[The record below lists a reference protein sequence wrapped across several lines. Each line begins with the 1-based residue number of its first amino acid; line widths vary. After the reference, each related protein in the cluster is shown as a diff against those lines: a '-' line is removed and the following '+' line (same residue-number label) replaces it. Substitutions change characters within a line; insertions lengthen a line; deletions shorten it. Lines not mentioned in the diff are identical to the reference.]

1 MKKINH
7 IVISGNIGV
16 GKTTLSE
23 KISKKFN
30 WELQLEEVKDNP
42 YLDDFYKS
50 MKDWS
55 FHLQIFFLNSRFN
68 QIQKISESNNVV
80 IQDRSIYE
88 DYEVFTKTL
97 FDSGVLMER
106 EFNNYK
112 RLYNT
117 ILKYINEPDLLI
129 YLRNLNIDK
138 IISNIDKRSRNFE
151 RSIDK
156 EYLKKLNFKY
166 LNHDYFTDVITFNYS
181 KEKLLFG
188 DIYISTDR
196 VKENSKTYNTYFNQE
211 LFRVIIHGVLH
222 LCGFNDK
229 STKEKQ
235 KMRKLENFFLEK
247 LKTLNT
253 LKIN

>member
-1 MKKINH
+1 MNH

-97 FDSGVLMER
+97 YDSGVLMER

-138 IISNIDKRSRNFE
+138 IISNIDKRSRKFE
-151 RSIDK
+151 KSIDK
-156 EYLKKLNFKY
+156 EYLKKLNIYYENWIKKHPQEKILTIDLSEDDFIEDPKF
-166 LNHDYFTDVITFNYS
+166 LKKIYS
-181 KEKLLFG
+181 MIEK
-188 DIYISTDR
+188 
-196 VKENSKTYNTYFNQE
+196 
-211 LFRVIIHGVLH
+211 
-222 LCGFNDK
+222 
-229 STKEKQ
+229 
-235 KMRKLENFFLEK
+235 
-247 LKTLNT
+247 
-253 LKIN
+253 KINELT

>member
-1 MKKINH
+1 MKNIKH

-23 KISKKFN
+23 IISKKFN

-50 MKDWS
+50 MTDWS

-68 QIQKISESNNVV
+68 QIQKISESNNIV

-88 DYEVFTKTL
+88 DFEVFTKTL
-97 FDSGVLMER
+97 HDSGVLMDR

-117 ILKYINEPDLLI
+117 ILKYIEEPDLLI

-138 IISNIDKRSRNFE
+138 IISNIEKRSRKFE
-151 RSIDK
+151 KAIDK
-156 EYLKKLNFKY
+156 DLSL
-166 LNHDYFTDVITFNYS
+166 
-181 KEKLLFG
+181 
-188 DIYISTDR
+188 
-196 VKENSKTYNTYFNQE
+196 
-211 LFRVIIHGVLH
+211 IH
-222 LCGFNDK
+222 
-229 STKEKQ
+229 
-235 KMRKLENFFLEK
+235 
-247 LKTLNT
+247 
-253 LKIN
+253 I

>member
-30 WELQLEEVKDNP
+30 WDLQLEEVKDNP
-42 YLDDFYKS
+42 YLADFYKS

-55 FHLQIFFLNSRFN
+55 FHLQIYFLNSRFN
-68 QIQKISESNNVV
+68 QIQKISESDNIV

-97 FDSGVLMER
+97 YDSGVLMER

-138 IISNIDKRSRNFE
+138 IISNIDKRSRKFE
-151 RSIDK
+151 KSIDK
-156 EYLKKLNFKY
+156 EYLKKLNIYYENWIKKHPQEKILTIDLSEDDFIEDPKF
-166 LNHDYFTDVITFNYS
+166 LKKIYS
-181 KEKLLFG
+181 MIEK
-188 DIYISTDR
+188 
-196 VKENSKTYNTYFNQE
+196 
-211 LFRVIIHGVLH
+211 
-222 LCGFNDK
+222 
-229 STKEKQ
+229 
-235 KMRKLENFFLEK
+235 
-247 LKTLNT
+247 
-253 LKIN
+253 KINELT

>member
-1 MKKINH
+1 MKNIKH

-23 KISKKFN
+23 IISKKFN

-50 MKDWS
+50 MIDWS

-68 QIQKISESNNVV
+68 QIQKISESNNIV

-88 DYEVFTKTL
+88 DFEVFTKTL
-97 FDSGVLMER
+97 HDSGVLMDR

-117 ILKYINEPDLLI
+117 ILKYIEEPDLLI

-138 IISNIDKRSRNFE
+138 IISNIEKRSRKFE
-151 RSIDK
+151 KAIDK
-156 EYLKKLNFKY
+156 DYLKKLNLYYENWISKHPKDKVLTIDLSENDFIEDPKF
-166 LNHDYFTDVITFNYS
+166 LKKIYS
-181 KEKLLFG
+181 MIEK
-188 DIYISTDR
+188 
-196 VKENSKTYNTYFNQE
+196 
-211 LFRVIIHGVLH
+211 
-222 LCGFNDK
+222 
-229 STKEKQ
+229 
-235 KMRKLENFFLEK
+235 
-247 LKTLNT
+247 
-253 LKIN
+253 KINELT

>member
-1 MKKINH
+1 MKNIKH

-23 KISKKFN
+23 IISKKFN

-50 MKDWS
+50 MTDWS

-68 QIQKISESNNVV
+68 QIQKISESNNIV

-88 DYEVFTKTL
+88 DFEVLTKTL
-97 FDSGVLMER
+97 HDSGVLMDR

-117 ILKYINEPDLLI
+117 ILKYIEEPDLLI

-138 IISNIDKRSRNFE
+138 IISNIEKRSRKFE
-151 RSIDK
+151 KAIDK
-156 EYLKKLNFKY
+156 DYLKKLNLYYENWINKHPKDKVLTIDLSENDFIEDPKF
-166 LNHDYFTDVITFNYS
+166 LKKIYS
-181 KEKLLFG
+181 MIEK
-188 DIYISTDR
+188 
-196 VKENSKTYNTYFNQE
+196 
-211 LFRVIIHGVLH
+211 
-222 LCGFNDK
+222 
-229 STKEKQ
+229 
-235 KMRKLENFFLEK
+235 
-247 LKTLNT
+247 
-253 LKIN
+253 KINELT

>member
-23 KISKKFN
+23 KISKNFN

-97 FDSGVLMER
+97 YDSGVLMER

-129 YLRNLNIDK
+129 YLRNLNIEK
-138 IISNIDKRSRNFE
+138 IISNIDKRSRKFE
-151 RSIDK
+151 KSIDK
-156 EYLKKLNFKY
+156 EYLKKLNIYYENWIKK
-166 LNHDYFTDVITFNYS
+166 HP
-181 KEKLLFG
+181 KEKILTIDLSEDDFIE
-188 DIYISTDR
+188 DPEFLKKIYSMI
-196 VKENSKTYNTYFNQE
+196 
-211 LFRVIIHGVLH
+211 
-222 LCGFNDK
+222 
-229 STKEKQ
+229 EK
-235 KMRKLENFFLEK
+235 
-247 LKTLNT
+247 
-253 LKIN
+253 KINELT

>member
-1 MKKINH
+1 MKNIKH

-23 KISKKFN
+23 IISKKFN

-50 MKDWS
+50 MTDWS

-88 DYEVFTKTL
+88 DFEVFTKTL
-97 FDSGVLMER
+97 NDSGVLMDR

-117 ILKYINEPDLLI
+117 ILKYIEEPDLLI

-138 IISNIDKRSRNFE
+138 IISNIEKRSRKFE
-151 RSIDK
+151 KAIDK
-156 EYLKKLNFKY
+156 DYLKKLNLYYENWISKHPKDKVLTIDLSENDFIEDPKF
-166 LNHDYFTDVITFNYS
+166 LKNIYS
-181 KEKLLFG
+181 MIEK
-188 DIYISTDR
+188 
-196 VKENSKTYNTYFNQE
+196 
-211 LFRVIIHGVLH
+211 
-222 LCGFNDK
+222 
-229 STKEKQ
+229 
-235 KMRKLENFFLEK
+235 
-247 LKTLNT
+247 
-253 LKIN
+253 KINELT

>member
-1 MKKINH
+1 MKKIKH

-16 GKTTLSE
+16 GKTTLSG
-23 KISKKFN
+23 KISKQFN

-68 QIQKISESNNVV
+68 QIQKISESSNVV

-97 FDSGVLMER
+97 HDSGVLMER

-129 YLRNLNIDK
+129 YLRNLNINK
-138 IISNIDKRSRNFE
+138 IISNIDKRSRKFE
-151 RSIDK
+151 KSIDK
-156 EYLKKLNFKY
+156 EYLKKLNLYYENWIKK
-166 LNHDYFTDVITFNYS
+166 HP
-181 KEKLLFG
+181 KEKVLTIDLSENDFME
-188 DIYISTDR
+188 DPKFLKKIYSMI
-196 VKENSKTYNTYFNQE
+196 
-211 LFRVIIHGVLH
+211 
-222 LCGFNDK
+222 
-229 STKEKQ
+229 EK
-235 KMRKLENFFLEK
+235 
-247 LKTLNT
+247 
-253 LKIN
+253 KINELT

>member
-97 FDSGVLMER
+97 YDSGILIER

-138 IISNIDKRSRNFE
+138 IISNIDKRSRKFE
-151 RSIDK
+151 KSIDK
-156 EYLKKLNFKY
+156 EYLKKLNIYYENWIKKHPQEKILTIDLSEDDFIEDPKF
-166 LNHDYFTDVITFNYS
+166 LKKIYS
-181 KEKLLFG
+181 MIEK
-188 DIYISTDR
+188 
-196 VKENSKTYNTYFNQE
+196 
-211 LFRVIIHGVLH
+211 
-222 LCGFNDK
+222 
-229 STKEKQ
+229 
-235 KMRKLENFFLEK
+235 
-247 LKTLNT
+247 
-253 LKIN
+253 KINELT

>member
-42 YLDDFYKS
+42 YIDDFYKS

-97 FDSGVLMER
+97 YDSGVLMER

-138 IISNIDKRSRNFE
+138 IISNIDKRSRKFE
-151 RSIDK
+151 KSIDK
-156 EYLKKLNFKY
+156 EYLKKLNIYYENWIKKHPQEKILTIDLSEDDFIEDPKF
-166 LNHDYFTDVITFNYS
+166 LKKIYS
-181 KEKLLFG
+181 MIEK
-188 DIYISTDR
+188 
-196 VKENSKTYNTYFNQE
+196 
-211 LFRVIIHGVLH
+211 
-222 LCGFNDK
+222 
-229 STKEKQ
+229 
-235 KMRKLENFFLEK
+235 
-247 LKTLNT
+247 
-253 LKIN
+253 KINELT

>member
-1 MKKINH
+1 MNKINH

-50 MKDWS
+50 MKNWS

-97 FDSGVLMER
+97 YDSGILMER

-138 IISNIDKRSRNFE
+138 IISNIDKRSRKFE
-151 RSIDK
+151 KSIDK
-156 EYLKKLNFKY
+156 EYLKKLNIYYENWIKKHSQEKILTIDLSEDDFIEDPKF
-166 LNHDYFTDVITFNYS
+166 LKKIYS
-181 KEKLLFG
+181 MIEK
-188 DIYISTDR
+188 
-196 VKENSKTYNTYFNQE
+196 
-211 LFRVIIHGVLH
+211 
-222 LCGFNDK
+222 
-229 STKEKQ
+229 
-235 KMRKLENFFLEK
+235 
-247 LKTLNT
+247 
-253 LKIN
+253 KINELT

>member
-1 MKKINH
+1 MKIINH

-97 FDSGVLMER
+97 YDSGVLMER

-138 IISNIDKRSRNFE
+138 IISNIDKRSRKFE
-151 RSIDK
+151 KSIDK
-156 EYLKKLNFKY
+156 EYLKKLNIYYENWIKKHPQEKILTIDLSKDDFIEDPKF
-166 LNHDYFTDVITFNYS
+166 LKKIYS
-181 KEKLLFG
+181 MIEK
-188 DIYISTDR
+188 
-196 VKENSKTYNTYFNQE
+196 
-211 LFRVIIHGVLH
+211 
-222 LCGFNDK
+222 
-229 STKEKQ
+229 
-235 KMRKLENFFLEK
+235 
-247 LKTLNT
+247 
-253 LKIN
+253 KINELT

>member
-1 MKKINH
+1 MKKIKH

-97 FDSGVLMER
+97 YDSGVLMER

-138 IISNIDKRSRNFE
+138 IISNIDKRSRKFE
-151 RSIDK
+151 KAIDK
-156 EYLKKLNFKY
+156 EYLKKLNLYYENWIKEHPQDKVLTIDLSENDFMENPKF
-166 LNHDYFTDVITFNYS
+166 LKKIYS
-181 KEKLLFG
+181 MIEK
-188 DIYISTDR
+188 
-196 VKENSKTYNTYFNQE
+196 
-211 LFRVIIHGVLH
+211 
-222 LCGFNDK
+222 
-229 STKEKQ
+229 
-235 KMRKLENFFLEK
+235 
-247 LKTLNT
+247 
-253 LKIN
+253 KINELT

>member
-30 WELQLEEVKDNP
+30 WDLQLEEVKDNP
-42 YLDDFYKS
+42 YLADFYKS

-97 FDSGVLMER
+97 YDSGVLMER

-138 IISNIDKRSRNFE
+138 IISNIDKRSRKFE
-151 RSIDK
+151 KSIDK
-156 EYLKKLNFKY
+156 EYLKKLNIYYENWIKKHPQEKILTIDLSEDDFIEDPKF
-166 LNHDYFTDVITFNYS
+166 LKKIYS
-181 KEKLLFG
+181 MIEK
-188 DIYISTDR
+188 
-196 VKENSKTYNTYFNQE
+196 
-211 LFRVIIHGVLH
+211 
-222 LCGFNDK
+222 
-229 STKEKQ
+229 
-235 KMRKLENFFLEK
+235 
-247 LKTLNT
+247 
-253 LKIN
+253 KINELT